1 MSTDIKRAPGTTQ
14 EQDASRVVRLSVNLA
29 PSVADALKSVAADQ
43 GISLTEAT
51 RRAVALLKL
60 AHDARANDQRLMVV
74 DGEGEKATYR
84 EIVML

>member
-60 AHDARANDQRLMVV
+60 ANDARNDDKRLMVV
-74 DGEGEKATYR
+74 EGQGEKAIYR